1 MNYPLKSPDFD
12 NTATAFSH
20 YSDVQLKKAY
30 WLFYAMNKPWLVAA
44 GIFLTKLAFKLH
56 LPVKPLI
63 RHTVFQ
69 HFCGGETIGQCRE
82 TIQKLGAKA
91 VGTILDYSVEGEE
104 SEDSF
109 DHTLQHLLKTVE
121 TAAVSENIP
130 FAVFKVTGLAST
142 TLLEKFQKQETLSP
156 AEKEQLARARQR
168 IHLLCQKAYENGVRI
183 FFDAEESWIQ
193 DAIDLLCY
201 EMMALFNKE
210 KAVVYNTYQF
220 YRHDM
225 PGNYKAAFKDAKENG
240 YFLGA
245 KLVRGAYMEKE
256 RLRAEKSGYPDP
268 IQTSKEA
275 TDRDYNEAIRF
286 SLTEIGR
293 IAICLGTHNEESC
306 RLCAAEMLS
315 FGIDRKD
322 ERIYFAQLLGM
333 SDNISFNMALAG
345 YNVAKYV
352 PFGPIEAVMPYL
364 FRRANE
370 NTAIAGQSSR
380 EFLLIRR
387 ELQRRKGH

>member
-1 MNYPLKSPDFD
+1 MIHPLKGPDFD

-20 YSDVQLKKAY
+20 HSDAQLKKAY
-30 WLFYAMNKPWLVAA
+30 WLFYAMNKPWLVGT
-44 GIFLTKLAFKLH
+44 GIFLAKLAFKLR

-82 TIQKLGAKA
+82 TIQKLAKKG

-104 SEDSF
+104 SESSF
-109 DHTLQHLLKTVE
+109 DRTLRHLLNTVE
-121 TAAVSENIP
+121 TAAGAGDIP

-142 TLLEKFQKQETLSP
+142 TLLEKFQKQEKLSP
-156 AEKEQLARARQR
+156 AETEQLARARQR
-168 IHLLCQKAYENGVRI
+168 IYILCRKAYENGVRI
-183 FFDAEESWIQ
+183 FFDAEETWIQ
-193 DAIDLLCY
+193 GAIDLLCY
-201 EMMALFNKE
+201 EMMVLFNKE

-220 YRHDM
+220 YRRDM
-225 PGNYKAAFKDAKENG
+225 PGNYRDAFKNAAENG

-256 RLRAEKSGYPDP
+256 RLRAEKNRYPDP
-268 IQTSKEA
+268 IHASKEA
-275 TDRDYNEAIRF
+275 TDHDYNEAVRF
-286 SLTEIGR
+286 SLREISR
-293 IAICLGTHNEESC
+293 ISICLGTHNEESC
-306 RLCAAEMLS
+306 KLCAAGMLS
-315 FGIDRKD
+315 FGINPKD

>member
-1 MNYPLKSPDFD
+1 MIYPSKGPDFD
-12 NTATAFSH
+12 NTAAAFSH
-20 YSDVQLKKAY
+20 HSNAQLKKAY
-30 WLFYAMNKPWLVAA
+30 WLFYAMNKPWLVGV
-44 GIFLTKLAFKLH
+44 GIFLTKLAFKLR

-82 TIQKLGAKA
+82 TIQKLAKKG

-104 SEDSF
+104 SESSL
-109 DHTLQHLLKTVE
+109 DHTLQHLLNTVE
-121 TAAVSENIP
+121 TAAGSADIP

-142 TLLEKFQKQETLSP
+142 ALLEKFQKQEKLSSS
-156 AEKEQLARARQR
+156 EEGQLARARQR
-168 IHLLCQKAYENGVRI
+168 IHLLCRKAYESNVRI

-193 DAIDLLCY
+193 GAIDLLCY

-210 KAVVYNTYQF
+210 KALVYNTYQF
-220 YRHDM
+220 YRRDM
-225 PGNYKAAFKDAKENG
+225 SGNYKEAFKTAAENG

-256 RLRAEKSGYPDP
+256 RLRAEKNLYPDP
-268 IQTSKEA
+268 IHTTKEA
-275 TDRDYNEAIRF
+275 TDLDYNEAIRF
-286 SLTEIGR
+286 SLAEISR

-306 RLCAAEMLS
+306 RLCVAEMLS
-315 FGIDRKD
+315 FGIDPKD

>member
-1 MNYPLKSPDFD
+1 MIYPLKGPDFD

-20 YSDVQLKKAY
+20 HPDVQLKKAY
-30 WLFYAMNKPWLVAA
+30 WLFYAMNNPWLVRT

-82 TIQKLGAKA
+82 TIQKLGKKG

-104 SEDSF
+104 SESSF
-109 DHTLQHLLKTVE
+109 DQTLQHLLNTVE
-121 TAAVSENIP
+121 TAAGSENIP

-142 TLLEKFQKQETLSP
+142 TLLEKFQKQEMLST
-156 AEKEQLARARQR
+156 AEEEQLARARER

-193 DAIDLLCY
+193 GTIDLLCY
-201 EMMALFNKE
+201 EMMALFNRE

-220 YRHDM
+220 YRRDM
-225 PGNYKAAFKDAKENG
+225 YGNYQEAFKKAVENG

-256 RLRAEKSGYPDP
+256 RLRAEEKQYPDP
-268 IQTSKEA
+268 IQTSKEL
-275 TDRDYNEAIRF
+275 TDRAYNDAILF
-286 SLTEIGR
+286 SLAEISR
-293 IAICLGTHNEESC
+293 VAICLGTHNEESC

>member
-1 MNYPLKSPDFD
+1 MIYPLKGPDFD
-12 NTATAFSH
+12 NTAAAFSH
-20 YSDVQLKKAY
+20 HPDVRLKKAY
-30 WLFYAMNKPWLVAA
+30 WLFYAMNKPWLVRT
-44 GIFLTKLAFKLH
+44 GIFLAKLAFKLR

-63 RHTVFQ
+63 RYTVFQ
-69 HFCGGETIGQCRE
+69 HFCGGETISQCRE
-82 TIQKLGAKA
+82 TIQKLGEKG
-91 VGTILDYSVEGEE
+91 VGTILDYSVEGKE
-104 SEDSF
+104 SESSF
-109 DHTLQHLLKTVE
+109 DHTLRHLLNTVE
-121 TAAVSENIP
+121 TAAGSENIP

-156 AEKEQLARARQR
+156 AEEEQLARARER
-168 IHLLCQKAYENGVRI
+168 IHLLCQKAYENRVRI

-220 YRHDM
+220 YRRDM
-225 PGNYKAAFKDAKENG
+225 SGNYEEAFKKAAENG

-256 RLRAEKSGYPDP
+256 RLRAEEYQYPDP
-268 IQTSKEA
+268 IHASKEA
-275 TDRDYNEAIRF
+275 TDRAYNEAVRF
-286 SLTEIGR
+286 SLAEISR
-293 IAICLGTHNEESC
+293 IAVCLGTHNEESC